1 MIPLRDNIPSDRFP
15 AVTLTFI
22 VINVLVFLLLQ
33 GPSFSFSS
41 IESVDTKT
49 VVEYGAI
56 PYRITH
62 PGKECDL
69 AKVGITEAAPGQ
81 FQAVSGG
88 DPALR
93 GDPRV
98 PSRGASSSAV
108 PVEDLQQPPAFLTI
122 LTSMFM
128 HGGWLHIAGNMIF
141 LWIFGNNVEDSMGR
155 LRYVIFYLLGG
166 IAAAVAQ
173 VAISPDSTVPLVGAS
188 GAIAAVLGGYA
199 LLYPR
204 ARVLTLFFFFFIFFM
219 EVPALVLL
227 GLWIFTQ
234 FLPAV
239 GQLATPEV
247 GGGGGVAYWA
257 HIGGFLFGLA
267 AIKLF
272 AQRRSTHYGPT
283 EVSGLLRADDACR
296 RRCWWWCSGS
306 SCSSPR

>member
-15 AVTLTFI
+15 VVTLTFI
-22 VINVLVFLLLQ
+22 VINVLVFLVFQ
-33 GPSFSFSS
+33 GPSFSFSGGDAV
-41 IESVDTKT
+41 ETKP

-62 PGKECDL
+62 PGDECDL
-69 AKVGITEAAPGQ
+69 VPATATTAGTEIVVCEGTPEYREAL
-81 FQAVSGG
+81 QAG
-88 DPALR
+88 
-93 GDPRV
+93 V
-98 PSRGASSSAV
+98 PIENMS
-108 PVEDLQQPPAFLTI
+108 QPPGFLTI
-122 LTSMFM
+122 FTSMFM

-155 LRYVIFYLLGG
+155 LRYVFFYLLGG
-166 IAAAVAQ
+166 IAAAGAQ

-204 ARVLTLFFFFFIFFM
+204 ARVLTLFFFFFIFFI
-219 EVPALVLL
+219 EVPALLLL

-272 AQRRSTHYGPT
+272 AQRRSTHYDRPKYP
-283 EVSGLLRADDACR
+283 VY
-296 RRCWWWCSGS
+296 
-306 SCSSPR
+306 

>member
-1 MIPLRDNIPSDRFP
+1 LIPLRDNIPTDRFP
-15 AVTLTFI
+15 VVTLAI
-22 VINVLVFLLLQ
+22 VVINVLVFLFLQ

-41 IESVDTKT
+41 GDAVDTKT

-69 AKVGITEAAPGQ
+69 VPA
-81 FQAVSGG
+81 QATTTGSETLICEGTPEYRDAQQLG
-88 DPALR
+88 
-93 GDPRV
+93 V
-98 PSRGASSSAV
+98 PI
-108 PVEDLQQPPAFLTI
+108 EDLNQPPGFLTI

-155 LRYVIFYLLGG
+155 LRYVLFYLLGG
-166 IAAAVAQ
+166 LAAALAQ
-173 VAISPDSTVPLVGAS
+173 VAISPDATTPLVGAS

-204 ARVLTLFFFFFIFFM
+204 ARVLTLFFFFFIFFI
-219 EVPALVLL
+219 EVPALLLL

-239 GQLATPEV
+239 GQLASPDIQ
-247 GGGGGVAYWA
+247 GGGGVAYWA

-272 AQRRSTHYGPT
+272 AKRRSTQYGRPKYP
-283 EVSGLLRADDACR
+283 VY
-296 RRCWWWCSGS
+296 
-306 SCSSPR
+306 